1 MVKEL
6 GTSTKTIE
14 IRIANVDKHSVDFY
28 LSRPSRVLV
37 LVALLV
43 LVEVALALPAF
54 YGAEGIYAEYY
65 YLLLDRCSHLC

>member
-6 GTSTKTIE
+6 GTRTKNKTF
-14 IRIANVDKHSVDFY
+14 RIANVDKHSVNFY
-28 LSRPSRVLV
+28 LSKPSRVLV

-54 YGAEGIYAEYY
+54 YGVEGIYAEYY